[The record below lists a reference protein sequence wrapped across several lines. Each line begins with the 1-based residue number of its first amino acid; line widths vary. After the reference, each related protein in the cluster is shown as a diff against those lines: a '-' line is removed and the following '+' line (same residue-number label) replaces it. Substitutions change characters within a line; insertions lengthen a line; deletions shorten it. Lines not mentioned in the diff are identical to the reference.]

1 MTYNEDKKTMF
12 CMLCVKH
19 RLKNGF
25 CRGSSNF
32 RRSAL
37 LEHAV
42 TSSHVEAVKIKS
54 CRFEY
59 MGKKRQI
66 FTNTKSKIL

>member
-1 MTYNEDKKTMF
+1 MF
-12 CMLCVKH
+12 CNLCVKH
-19 RLKNGF
+19 KLKNGF

-42 TSSHVEAVKIKS
+42 SSGHVEAVKIKELS
-54 CRFEY
+54 LSVH
-59 MGKKRQI
+59 GKKEKKANI
-66 FTNTKSKIL
+66 Y